1 MFKTIANLN
10 NMNFLKNL
18 FKSKLQKS
26 GIVFI
31 VEDNL
36 VYAKTLEN
44 FIRSSFSDIKEIKIF
59 PVGETCLL
67 ELNRKPDMIV
77 IDYMLDT
84 KYLDAASG
92 LEIIKQIRTQNPET
106 NIILLS
112 LQNDIEVVHEAI
124 KKYNCSYVRKDEHTF
139 DRIEE
144 IITEIYSH

>member
-1 MFKTIANLN
+1 
-10 NMNFLKNL
+10 MNFLKNL

-36 VYAKTLEN
+36 VYAKALEM
-44 FIRSSFSDIKEIKIF
+44 FLRSSFSDIKEIKTF
-59 PVGETCLL
+59 NVGETCLL
-67 ELNRKPDMIV
+67 ELHRNPDV
-77 IDYMLDT
+77 IMMDYILDT
-84 KYLDAASG
+84 KYFDAASG
-92 LEIIKQIRTQNPET
+92 LEIIKQIRAQKSEI

-124 KKYNCSYVRKDEHTF
+124 KKYNCSYVQKDEHRF

-144 IITEIYSH
+144 IIKEIYSH